1 MVTTE
6 LGVTT
11 TIQSCSDSCTSG
23 TFGATTVSCC
33 QTDDCNSISTE
44 TTTTTQKTS
53 TATTTTTTAATT
65 LGTVSSCWVGI
76 FEKN

>member
-6 LGVTT
+6 LGVKTT
-11 TIQSCSDSCTSG
+11 FQSCTDSCTSG
-23 TFGATTVSCC
+23 KFGAATVSCC
-33 QTDDCNSISTE
+33 QTDDCNSISSA

-53 TATTTTTTAATT
+53 TATAATT

-76 FEKN
+76 FEKIKFCF